1 MNATDAQRAT
11 PAQCIR
17 AACEQGRLPAKAEL
31 LQKLRERPTGP
42 DALAPSLEQLEEEIG
57 KALADDPELALVH
70 GPNGEE
76 FYRHVG
82 LMSAT
87 YAEILAGKSAP
98 CLLIARIVRKNSQEY
113 PRPVALDIFEYPPFD
128 FDPQSIEACLRSMA
142 ADADFYDIRFVESSA
157 GTVYLYST
165 QYLDREYAAFLA
177 ERLDVDL
184 ALNP

>member
-1 MNATDAQRAT
+1 MRETDAQRDT
-11 PAQCIR
+11 PAQLIR

-31 LQKLRERPTGP
+31 LRSLQARPVGP
-42 DALAPSLEQLEEEIG
+42 EALAPTLDQLEEELAS
-57 KALADDPELALVH
+57 ALADDPELVIVS
-70 GPNGEE
+70 GPDGEK

-87 YAEILAGKSAP
+87 YADILAGKNAP
-98 CLLIARIVRKNSQEY
+98 CLLIAQTVRKNSQEY
-113 PRPVALDIFEYPPFD
+113 PRPIALDIFEYPPFELD
-128 FDPQSIEACLRSMA
+128 AQLIQTCLQSMA
-142 ADADFYDIRFVESSA
+142 ADAAFDDISFVESSA

-165 QYLDREYAAFLA
+165 TYLDRNYAAFLA